1 MITDTLFL
9 KIYYVIV
16 QCCEY
21 FLNNC
26 EGDIMSILIALIP
39 ALAWGSV
46 GLVTTKMGG
55 TAAQGTL
62 GMTFGSLV
70 FGLLTL
76 CVFVIPNS
84 GVSFAFNPRIWL
96 VGFVSGIFWA
106 VGTAGQFVGYKKLG
120 VSIGQPLSTAGQII
134 GNALLAA
141 IVLGEWQT
149 GHMWLFGTIAI
160 IAVGLGA
167 VLTALPDSAQPGTAS
182 ANHEAKSGAIAIL
195 ISTLGYMLYF
205 IFPNLLNKV
214 GYITDHVHNQN
225 KGLDYMTAIVGP
237 QSIGQVL
244 GALVIVIF
252 FMKEGKTM
260 FEKGTWRNMVT
271 GVVWGLGN
279 VFMFISAANPNV
291 GQAIAATLSQTGVI
305 VGTFGAIFLL
315 KEKKTPR
322 QMVYIAIGSVLVVVG
337 AILIAKL

>member
-1 MITDTLFL
+1 
-9 KIYYVIV
+9 
-16 QCCEY
+16 
-21 FLNNC
+21 
-26 EGDIMSILIALIP
+26 MSILIALIP

-84 GVSFAFNPRIWL
+84 GMSFAFSPRIWL
-96 VGFVSGIFWA
+96 VGFVSGIFGLLELLASSWGSKIRC
-106 VGTAGQFVGYKKLG
+106 VDWTA
-120 VSIGQPLSTAGQII
+120 II
-134 GNALLAA
+134 NCWPNYRNALLAA
-141 IVLGEWQT
+141 VVLGEWQT

-167 VLTALPDSAQPGTAS
+167 VLTALPDSAEPAQAS
-182 ANHEAKSGAIAIL
+182 ANREMKSGAIAVL
-195 ISTLGYMLYF
+195 ISTLGFMMYF

-244 GALVIVIF
+244 GAFIIVIF

-271 GVVWGLGN
+271 GLVWGLGN

-322 QMVYIAIGSVLVVVG
+322 QMVYIVIGSILVVVG
-337 AILIAKL
+337 AILISRL